1 MDLTVCQQ
9 LEKLVEDLTTS
20 GQHQLDKATVKT
32 LKKICKTSDEYV
44 KHTYHLLNMQLQ
56 KDHAEIRLSAFQTMD
71 ELFQRSHAFRELL
84 IAEFQE
90 FLELTVESNYD
101 FPLPPPKGAADKLK
115 KQALQAIQ
123 RWQEQFGEAYKKLTL
138 GYNFLRYNRKVDF
151 NNIAASSNVERTRQE
166 QERARIQAIKL
177 QRAKNAL
184 KEMEETKPEI
194 DECLTQAE
202 SCFQLLVPRN
212 DAMDL
217 NITPPKNG
225 DQDTNNTL
233 PTTSHGWKQSRK
245 EQHGKDINSDVFM
258 KKEQARVQK
267 PLIGEGS
274 LMSGDRERVNDG
286 DSLKVS
292 TGDGQEGDSE
302 EDSDDDEEDVVRH
315 HGLGSHKYNI
325 SIEFNPDDSG
335 IREDR
340 DNADIMDTLRDMNKL
355 IVGRFQP
362 AVGRWL
368 EVFSKAGTEQ
378 KEIKRAIDIKQALT
392 AASEK
397 CAELGILAEQKTNKQ
412 QQKEGRK
419 GGQDDSSD
427 DDFVEV
433 EEKEGYE
440 PRIPDA
446 LRAEYG
452 LEPAKSE
459 TKTKPSALKPRTVP
473 APASTAAA
481 SASAATTSGTKPP
494 TKKSWHPFLSGDNN
508 PSDPTS
514 YSAAL
519 STATLQPSQDNRGEK
534 RKVGFDAQP
543 STSRASPTKRE
554 LLAKAPVVPFGMDL
568 YTWGEKARKPTI
580 VRDESL
586 HRFWRP
592 SDEGE
597 IEVNRLDPSKERTI
611 TFVGEFEPVKWTC
624 KAPLSNGKLCPR
636 MDRCKCPFH
645 GPIIPRDETGKPANP
660 KDAEREERRRMEQQL
675 AETEVSEDWRDPE
688 LQRDIEAATG
698 IAMGTISGRGKGK
711 GKGKGKKLSNLTDLK
726 KVKNTTRRR
735 LERKVFNS
743 GSVKRVATEMNKL
756 DQRRYNDKFGN
767 QFNYALN

>member
-9 LEKLVEDLTTS
+9 LEKLVEELTTS

-32 LKKICKTSDEYV
+32 LKKICKTSDDYV

-101 FPLPPPKGAADKLK
+101 FPLPPPKAAADKLK
-115 KQALQAIQ
+115 KQTLQAIQ
-123 RWQEQFGEAYKKLTL
+123 RWHEQFGQAYKKLTL
-138 GYNFLRYNRKVDF
+138 GYNFLRYNRKIDF
-151 NNIAASSNVERTRQE
+151 SNIAASSNVERTRQE
-166 QERARIQAIKL
+166 QEAARIQAIKL

-212 DAMDL
+212 DAMDSK
-217 NITPPKNG
+217 ITPPRNG
-225 DQDTNNTL
+225 NQDTSNTL
-233 PTTSHGWKQSRK
+233 PTTSHGGRQIRKQLDGDDLSCDSVSCKSHIVRT
-245 EQHGKDINSDVFM
+245 
-258 KKEQARVQK
+258 KEQARARQL
-267 PLIGEGS
+267 PAGEGS
-274 LMSGDRERVNDG
+274 LVSGDGKKECINNGR
-286 DSLKVS
+286 DSN
-292 TGDGQEGDSE
+292 TPPGDGQEGDSDE
-302 EDSDDDEEDVVRH
+302 ESDDDVEVEEDVVRH

-335 IREDR
+335 IREDT

-355 IVGRFQP
+355 IVGRFLP

-368 EVFSKAGTEQ
+368 EVFSKAGIEQ
-378 KEIKRAIDIKQALT
+378 REVKKAIDIKQALT
-392 AASEK
+392 AALQK
-397 CAELGILAEQKTNKQ
+397 CAELGIHTEQKTDKQ
-412 QQKEGRK
+412 QRK
-419 GGQDDSSD
+419 DSQDDSSD

-440 PRIPDA
+440 PRIPDE

-452 LEPAKSE
+452 LEPAKPK
-459 TKTKPSALKPRTVP
+459 TKTKPSATKPRTVP
-473 APASTAAA
+473 AAST
-481 SASAATTSGTKPP
+481 ATTSGTKPP
-494 TKKSWHPFLSGDNN
+494 TKKSWHPFLSEDNN

-519 STATLQPSQDNRGEK
+519 STLQPSQENRGEK
-534 RKVGFDAQP
+534 RKVSFDAQP
-543 STSRASPTKRE
+543 STSGTSSSKTD
-554 LLAKAPVVPFGMDL
+554 LLSKAPVVPFGMDL
-568 YTWGEKARKPTI
+568 YTWGEKAKNLQL
-580 VRDESL
+580 DQSL

-597 IEVNRLDPSKERTI
+597 IEVNRVDPSRERTI
-611 TFVGEFEPVKWTC
+611 TFAGEFEPVKWTC

-636 MDRCKCPFH
+636 MDRYKCPFH
-645 GPIIPRDETGKPANP
+645 GPIIPRDETGKPSNP
-660 KDAEREERRRMEQQL
+660 ADAEREERRRREQQL
-675 AETEVSEDWRDPE
+675 E
-688 LQRDIEAATG
+688 
-698 IAMGTISGRGKGK
+698 
-711 GKGKGKKLSNLTDLK
+711 DLK

-743 GSVKRVATEMNKL
+743 GSVKRVAAEMNKL

>member
-202 SCFQLLVPRN
+202 SCFQLLLPRN

-245 EQHGKDINSDVFM
+245 EQHGKDINSDIFM

-267 PLIGEGS
+267 LLIGEGS
-274 LMSGDRERVNDG
+274 LLSWDRERVNNGG
-286 DSLKVS
+286 DSLKVP
-292 TGDGQEGDSE
+292 TWDGQEGDSE

-368 EVFSKAGTEQ
+368 EVFSKAGMEQ

-397 CAELGILAEQKTNKQ
+397 CAELGILAEQKTSKQ
-412 QQKEGRK
+412 QRKEGRK

-452 LEPAKSE
+452 LEPAKPE

-473 APASTAAA
+473 APASASTAAA

-519 STATLQPSQDNRGEK
+519 SIATLQPSQDNRGEK

-543 STSRASPTKRE
+543 STSGASPTKKE

-698 IAMGTISGRGKGK
+698 IAMGTVSGRGKGK

-735 LERKVFNS
+735 LERKVFNRS
-743 GSVKRVATEMNKL
+743 DN
-756 DQRRYNDKFGN
+756 
-767 QFNYALN
+767 